1 MINKK
6 RQSLIMTGVFVYERF
21 KLKHVNLRTDSIY
34 SIY

>member
-21 KLKHVNLRTDSIY
+21 KLKRVNLMTNSIY
-34 SIY
+34 STY